1 LDPADGLISKL
12 YAIKRKAASLNNK
25 TYIYQP
31 IVMKIMTIILGL
43 LLPCLLLAQKADN
56 HHIKSLI
63 ERYEKDAKGPYKDIR
78 WFCNDG
84 TTRPPQERCP
94 EPGVQRARYK
104 DEVITLGK
112 TNHIF
117 LGQILATTEFDA
129 FWDEENYQSRL
140 KQYQLQ
146 NYLFRSDDGWILR
159 KAQYY
164 RGAFQAEDEEA
175 WGQEFFNWL
184 LTDDAKINQN
194 FYILRE
200 AAKDI
205 PHQAD
210 DSKTQLI
217 RSLSKEISDSVPSFL
232 NIRIK
237 IHGQPEPIDI
247 VSVKKFRESNKARLS
262 SAQLKKMDELI
273 SNMVFVYQPANL
285 NSLNKY
291 LKNIPKD
298 VEPGLSIQALIE
310 KYNTY
315 SAEQKIIELSKVIWI
330 IRENITSVKKTQ
342 GRLVLLDISIKL
354 EEILFRD
361 IIQWENN
368 TLSDLIVKTYYLGM
382 ASAGCGYIEMWE
394 WEKIKPGLE
403 PPLSPAITLDDLNL
417 KLEISRRMVEWSAGM
432 SRGVYKDVIE
442 LYAGFEP
449 LVYGFNDDK
458 IRSSLLLYLGN
469 CVSELGEFIAQEAN
483 LSNKVMD
490 ITGQSHIRGINPGY
504 AMGELVV
511 INEVTDETMIY
522 GNKIYV
528 FNHPPADLKPVAGI
542 ATVTEGNMVSHV
554 QLLARNLGIPNAVI
568 SAENLEDL
576 KKYNGKTIFYAVSNK
591 GTVIMKPAEQM
602 TSVEKKLF
610 ETKKRNE
617 EKIIVPV
624 DRIDLEETKVINLRN
639 INASHSG
646 IQCGPK
652 AANLGQLK
660 LMFPEHVVEGIVVPF
675 GIFKQHME
683 QEIPGKK
690 LSYWE
695 FLNDIFKQAGEMRQQ
710 GKTEDEIDKYTLSE
724 LEVLRKDIK
733 AMKLMPTFVTML
745 DQSFVSVLGKPMGG
759 IPVFLRSDTNMEDL
773 KDFTG
778 AGLNLTIFNVTEKE
792 KIYQGIK
799 DVWASPYTERSYK
812 WRQRYLLNPEN
823 VYPSILIIPSVD
835 VDYSGVLITKGILTD
850 HQNDLTI
857 AFSRGAGGAVEGQS
871 AESYLLQA
879 DGENTLLSPSREP
892 NYNTLPEKGGL
903 EKKYATFEDPILS
916 VKNLRQI
923 REFAKQINKEMVGS
937 TNIKSTGP
945 HDIEL
950 GFKDDKVWL
959 FQIRPFVENKNANR
973 SAYLLSIT
981 PELPAWKPIYLK
993 TTL

>member
-1 LDPADGLISKL
+1 MIKIALLI
-12 YAIKRKAASLNNK
+12 I
-25 TYIYQP
+25 
-31 IVMKIMTIILGL
+31 
-43 LLPCLLLAQKADN
+43 CLLAPAMIMAQKVDN
-56 HHIKSLI
+56 NQVKSMI
-63 ERYEKDAKGPYKDIR
+63 GQYKNDAKGPYKDIR
-78 WFCNDG
+78 WFCKDG

-104 DEVITLGK
+104 DEVVALAK
-112 TNHIF
+112 SNQVH
-117 LGQILATTEFDA
+117 LGQILATTEFLA
-129 FWDEENYQSRL
+129 FWDELNYQSRL

-184 LTDDAKINQN
+184 LISDSKINQN
-194 FYILRE
+194 FYLVRE

-205 PHQAD
+205 PHQGD

-232 NIRIK
+232 NLRIK
-237 IHGQPEPIDI
+237 IHGQPEPVDI
-247 VSVKKFRESNKARLS
+247 ISVKKYTESNKTSLS
-262 SAQLKKMDELI
+262 SGQLKKLDELI
-273 SNMVFVYQPANL
+273 NHMEIVYQPANL
-285 NSLNKY
+285 NTLNKY

-298 VEPGLSIQALIE
+298 NKPGISIQVLIE

-315 SAEQKIIELSKVIWI
+315 SADQKIIELSRVIWN
-330 IRENITSVKKTQ
+330 IRENITSVKKSQ
-342 GRLVLLDISIKL
+342 GRLALLDISIKL

-361 IIQWENN
+361 IIQWENK
-368 TLSDLIVKTYYLGM
+368 TLDDLFTKTYYLGM

-394 WEKIKPGLE
+394 WEKIKSGLE
-403 PPLSPAITLDDLNL
+403 PPASAAILLDDLNQR
-417 KLEISRRMVEWSAGM
+417 LEISRRLVEWSAGT
-432 SRGVYKDVIE
+432 SRGVYKEVIE

-449 LVYGFNDDK
+449 LVYGFNDDR

-469 CVSELGEFIAQEAN
+469 CVSELGEFIAKEAD

-490 ITGQSHIRGINPGY
+490 IQGQSHIRGINPGY

-511 INEVTDETMIY
+511 INEVTEETKIF
-522 GNKIYV
+522 GDKIYV
-528 FNHPPADLKPVAGI
+528 FNYPPADLKPVAGI

-554 QLLARNLGIPNAVI
+554 QLLARNLGIPNAVV
-568 SAENLEDL
+568 SANNLEEL
-576 KKYNGKTIFYAVSNK
+576 KKHNGKTIFYAVSNK
-591 GTVIMKPAEQM
+591 GTVIMKPAEHM
-602 TSVEKKLF
+602 TIEEKKLF
-610 ETKKRNE
+610 ETKQRSE
-617 EKIIVPV
+617 EKIMVPV
-624 DRIDLEETKVINLRN
+624 NPIDLTQTGILNLRDVH
-639 INASHSG
+639 ASHSG

-660 LMFPEHVVEGIVVPF
+660 LMFPEHVVEGLVIPF
-675 GIFKQHME
+675 GIFKQHMD
-683 QEIPGKK
+683 QTIPGKN

-695 FLNDIFKQAGEMRQQ
+695 YLSTIFKQAAEMQQQ
-710 GKTEDEIDKYTLSE
+710 GSTEEEIDIYTLQE
-724 LEVLRKDIK
+724 LELLRKDIK
-733 AMKLMPTFVTML
+733 NMKLLPGFVSKL
-745 DQSFVSVLGKPMGG
+745 GQSFVSVLGKPMGE

-778 AGLNLTIFNVTEKE
+778 AGLNLTIFNVAEKE
-792 KIYQGIK
+792 KIFQGIK

-812 WRQRYLLNPEN
+812 WRQQYLLNPEN

-835 VDYSGVLITKGILTD
+835 VDYSGVLITNGILSNNN
-850 HQNDLTI
+850 NDLTI

-871 AESYLLQA
+871 AESYLLQS
-879 DGENTLLSPSREP
+879 DGENILLSPSREP
-892 NYNTLPEKGGL
+892 NYNTLPAKGGL
-903 EKKYATFEDPILS
+903 EKKYATFENPILS
-916 VKNLRQI
+916 LANLDQI
-923 REFAKQINKEMVGS
+923 REFSKQINKKMAS
-937 TNIKSTGP
+937 SANTKSTGP

-973 SAYLLSIT
+973 SVYLMSIT
-981 PELPAWKPIYLK
+981 PELPVWKPIYLK

>member
-1 LDPADGLISKL
+1 MQRITILLSLLIPAFIF
-12 YAIKRKAASLNNK
+12 
-25 TYIYQP
+25 
-31 IVMKIMTIILGL
+31 
-43 LLPCLLLAQKADN
+43 AQKVDN
-56 HHIKSLI
+56 NHIKTLV

-78 WFCNDG
+78 WFCKDG
-84 TTRPPQERCP
+84 TTRLPQERCP

-104 DEVITLGK
+104 DEVALLAK
-112 TNHIF
+112 TNRIF
-117 LGQILATTEFDA
+117 LGQILATTEFSA
-129 FWDEENYQSRL
+129 FWDEENYQSQL

-146 NYLFRSDDGWILR
+146 NYLFRTDDGWILR

-175 WGQEFFNWL
+175 WGIEFFNWL
-184 LTDDAKINQN
+184 FTDDAKIKQN
-194 FYILRE
+194 FYLLRE

-210 DSKTQLI
+210 DNKTQLI

-232 NIRIK
+232 NIRVK

-247 VSVKKFRESNKARLS
+247 VSVKKFRESNEARLS

-273 SNMVFVYQPANL
+273 NNMEIVYQPANL
-285 NSLNKY
+285 NALNKY

-298 VEPGLSIQALIE
+298 SDPGISIQTLISN
-310 KYNTY
+310 YNSFTTD
-315 SAEQKIIELSKVIWI
+315 QKIIELSKTIWVI
-330 IRENITSVKKTQ
+330 RDNFTNIKKSE
-342 GRLVLLDISIKL
+342 GRLALLDISIKL

-368 TLSDLIVKTYYLGM
+368 TLSDLIIKTYYLGM

-394 WEKIKPGLE
+394 WENIRPGLE

-417 KLEISRRMVEWSAGM
+417 RLEISRRMVEWSTGM

-449 LVYGFNDDK
+449 LVYGFNDDR

-490 ITGQSHIRGINPGY
+490 IQGQSHIRGINPGY

-522 GNKIYV
+522 GDKIYV

-568 SAENLEDL
+568 SAENLEEL
-576 KKYNGKTIFYAVSNK
+576 KKYNGNTIFYAVSNK

-602 TSVEKKLF
+602 TLVEKKLF
-610 ETKKRNE
+610 ETKKRSE
-617 EKIIVPV
+617 EKIRVPV
-624 DRIDLEETKVINLRN
+624 NRIDLQQSKILNLRD

-660 LMFPEHVVEGIVVPF
+660 LMFPEHVVEGIVIPF
-675 GIFKQHME
+675 GIFKQHMD

-690 LSYWE
+690 LSYWD
-695 FLNDIFKQAGEMRQQ
+695 FLNATFKQANEMRQQ
-710 GKTEDEIDKYTLSE
+710 GKTEDEIDKYTLGE
-724 LEVLRKDIK
+724 LEILRKDIK
-733 AMKLMPTFVTML
+733 AMKLMPAFVAL
-745 DQSFVSVLGKPMGG
+745 LEQSFVSVLGKPTGG

-778 AGLNLTIFNVTEKE
+778 AGLNLTIFNVAEKE
-792 KIYQGIK
+792 KILQGIK

-850 HQNDLTI
+850 NNNDLTV

-871 AESYLLQA
+871 AESYLLQD
-879 DGENTLLSPSREP
+879 DGENILLSPSREP
-892 NYNTLPEKGGL
+892 NYNTLPEIGGL

-916 VKNLRQI
+916 MTNLDQI
-923 REFAKQINKEMVGS
+923 REFSKQINKEMAS
-937 TNIKSTGP
+937 SANTKSIGP

-959 FQIRPFVENKNANR
+959 FQIRPFVENKNATR

-993 TTL
+993 TSL

>member
-1 LDPADGLISKL
+1 M
-12 YAIKRKAASLNNK
+12 
-25 TYIYQP
+25 
-31 IVMKIMTIILGL
+31 IV
-43 LLPCLLLAQKADN
+43 AQKADN
-56 HHIKSLI
+56 SQVKSMI
-63 ERYEKDAKGPYKDIR
+63 GQYKKDAKGPYKDIR
-78 WFCNDG
+78 WFCKDG

-104 DEVITLGK
+104 DEVVALAK
-112 TNHIF
+112 SNQVY
-117 LGQILATTEFDA
+117 LGQILATTEFPE
-129 FWDEENYQSRL
+129 FWDESNYQLRL

-184 LTDDAKINQN
+184 LISDSKINQN
-194 FYILRE
+194 FYLVRE

-205 PHQAD
+205 PHQGD

-232 NIRIK
+232 NLRVK
-237 IHGQPEPIDI
+237 IHGQPEPVDI
-247 VSVKKFRESNKARLS
+247 ISVKKYRESNKTSLS
-262 SAQLKKMDELI
+262 SGQLKKLDELI
-273 SNMVFVYQPANL
+273 NQMEIVYQPANL
-285 NSLNKY
+285 NTLNKY

-298 VEPGLSIQALIE
+298 IEPGLSIQVLIE

-315 SAEQKIIELSKVIWI
+315 SADNKIIELSKVIWN
-330 IRENITSVKKTQ
+330 IRENIISVKKSQ
-342 GRLVLLDISIKL
+342 GRLALLDISIKL

-361 IIQWENN
+361 IIRWENK
-368 TLSDLIVKTYYLGM
+368 TLDDLLTKTYYLGM

-394 WEKIKPGLE
+394 WEKIKSGLE
-403 PPLSPAITLDDLNL
+403 PPASAAILLDDLNQR
-417 KLEISRRMVEWSAGM
+417 LEISRRLVEWSAGT
-432 SRGVYKDVIE
+432 SRGVYKEVIE

-449 LVYGFNDDK
+449 LVYGFNDDR

-469 CVSELGEFIAQEAN
+469 CVSELGEFIAREAD

-490 ITGQSHIRGINPGY
+490 IQGQSHIRGINPGY

-511 INEVTDETMIY
+511 MNEVTEETKIF
-522 GNKIYV
+522 GDKIYV
-528 FNHPPADLKPVAGI
+528 FNYPPADLKPVAGI

-554 QLLARNLGIPNAVI
+554 QLLARNLGIPNAVV
-568 SAENLEDL
+568 SANNLEEL
-576 KKYNGKTIFYAVSNK
+576 KKYNGKMIFYAVSNK
-591 GTVIMKPAEQM
+591 GTVIMKSAEQM
-602 TSVEKKLF
+602 TIEEKKLF
-610 ETKKRNE
+610 ETKQRSE
-617 EKIIVPV
+617 EKIMVPV
-624 DRIDLEETKVINLRN
+624 NRIDLTQTGILNLRDVH
-639 INASHSG
+639 ASHSG

-660 LMFPEHVVEGIVVPF
+660 LMFPEHVVEGLVIPF
-675 GIFKQHME
+675 GIFKQHMD
-683 QEIPGKK
+683 QTIPGKN

-695 FLNDIFKQAGEMRQQ
+695 YLSKIFKRAAEMQQQ
-710 GKTEDEIDKYTLSE
+710 GSAEEEIDIYTLQE
-724 LEVLRKDIK
+724 LELLRKDIK
-733 AMKLMPTFVTML
+733 NMKLLPGFVSKL
-745 DQSFVSVLGKPMGG
+745 GQSFMNVLGKPMGDT
-759 IPVFLRSDTNMEDL
+759 PVFLRSDTNMEDL

-792 KIYQGIK
+792 KILQGIK

-835 VDYSGVLITKGILTD
+835 VDYSGVLITKGILND
-850 HQNDLTI
+850 NNKDLTI
-857 AFSRGAGGAVEGQS
+857 AFSRGAGGAVDGQS
-871 AESYLLQA
+871 AESYLLES
-879 DGENTLLSPSREP
+879 GGNNILLSPSREP
-892 NYNTLPEKGGL
+892 KYNSLPAKGGI
-903 EKKYATFEDPILS
+903 EKKYATFENPILS
-916 VKNLRQI
+916 EKNLRQI
-923 REFAKQINKEMVGS
+923 RDFAKQINKEMANDGD
-937 TNIKSTGP
+937 TKSSGP

-973 SAYLLSIT
+973 SAYLISIT
-981 PELPAWKPIYLK
+981 PELPVWKSIYLK
-993 TTL
+993 TAL